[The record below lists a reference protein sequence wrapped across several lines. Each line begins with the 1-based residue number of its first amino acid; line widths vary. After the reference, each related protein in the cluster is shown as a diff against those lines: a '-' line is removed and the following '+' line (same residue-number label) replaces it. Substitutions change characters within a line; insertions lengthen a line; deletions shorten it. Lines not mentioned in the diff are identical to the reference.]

1 MKSLIKK
8 LLRESL
14 EEAIKSD
21 HWVKDSYPDRIKDST
36 LKDMDPQYR
45 VQIDKRIK
53 DLENLEFSEEKPQ
66 KIGVW
71 LFKTPEEV
79 HHKPFK
85 RRDKGNLLLAIINNN
100 NMTTL
105 YWKHK
110 VEGEYDYSIT
120 YEELMEFANTKYYGG
135 KERPITIKLLR
146 DWKNSIKPKGD
157 SPQVNLNKFK
167 KLTLSD
173 GTTVRYYHMLNK
185 FETLEGQPIMVDDIF
200 DKLPEDIQDKVME
213 LLESKKNK

>member
-14 EEAIKSD
+14 LEAVKSS
-21 HWVKDSYPDRIKDST
+21 HWVTDSYPERIEDST
-36 LKDMDPQYR
+36 LKDMDPQYK
-45 VQIDKRIK
+45 VEIDKRIR
-53 DLENLEFSEEKPQ
+53 DLTKLEFSEEKPQ

-85 RRDKGNLLLAIINNN
+85 RRDKGNLLLAIVNNN

-110 VEGEYDYSIT
+110 PEGEYDYSIS
-120 YEELMEFANTKYYGG
+120 YEDLMEFSKSNYYNG

-146 DWKNSIKPKGD
+146 DWKKSIKPKGE

-167 KLTLSD
+167 KIKLSD
-173 GTTVRYYHMLNK
+173 GTMIRHYELLNK
-185 FETLEGQPIMVDDIF
+185 FETLEGQPINLDDIF
-200 DKLPEDIQDKVME
+200 DKLPEDIQNKVME
-213 LLESKKNK
+213 LLESKKK